1 MWTERRCQTVR
12 FFPTMPR
19 MKTSLLLFTAAAL
32 AVPPARAQ
40 EQAASKSATVD
51 VVESNGNAATLD
63 SWVSAYGSFDK
74 TKATTRAL
82 GITVRNMS
90 ASAPGDFEIEWF
102 FFGKP
107 ANGGKRFLY
116 DKGAQRLAVKPS
128 AFEKFAVASKE
139 LTSERYHSAG
149 TGYTYHSGDK
159 ADGWIVRVKSGGE
172 VIRVKGSSVQFEQL
186 EHDKAGFELMLK
198 NMRKE

>member
-1 MWTERRCQTVR
+1 
-12 FFPTMPR
+12 
-19 MKTSLLLFTAAAL
+19 MKIPLALFASALLA
-32 AVPPARAQ
+32 AVPAYAQAPAV
-40 EQAASKSATVD
+40 SKSATVD

-63 SWVSAYGSFDK
+63 SWASAYGSFDK

-90 ASAPGDFEIEWF
+90 ATLPGEFEIEWF

-107 ANGGKRFLY
+107 ANGSKRFLY
-116 DKGAQRLAVKPS
+116 DKGAQLLAVKPS

-172 VIRVKGSSVQFEQL
+172 VIRVKGSNPQMEQL
-186 EHDKAGFELMLK
+186 EHDKAAFEAMLK
-198 NMRKE
+198 NMRTP

>member
-1 MWTERRCQTVR
+1 MPL
-12 FFPTMPR
+12 PTPPLFTTFRR
-19 MKTSLLLFTAAAL
+19 MKIPLALFAAAL
-32 AVPPARAQ
+32 LCALPARAQ
-40 EQAASKSATVD
+40 APATSKSATVD
-51 VVESNGNAATLD
+51 VVESSGTAATIN
-63 SWVSAYGSFDK
+63 SWATAYGSFDK

-90 ASAPGDFEIEWF
+90 ATLPGEFEIEWF

-107 ANGGKRFLY
+107 ANGSKRFLY

-128 AFEKFAVASKE
+128 VFEKFAVGSKE

-172 VIRVKGSSVQFEQL
+172 VIRVKGSSPQLEQL
-186 EHDKAGFELMLK
+186 EHDKASFGIMLK
-198 NMRKE
+198 NMHTP